1 MKKRAL
7 WLGAV
12 LMVVGAISVLAAAC
26 GGSSSSS
33 SGGASSGAGVT
44 TTVAGNVQVTSD
56 PALHALLPDKV
67 KSAGKINCASD
78 IPYMPWEGYVGT
90 TSQPTGFDYDLSQ
103 AIGAKLGIP
112 VSFNR
117 LKFDSIILSIQA
129 GKNDMTM
136 SDMYDNAERQ
146 AVLSFVD
153 YAEDTTSAL
162 VLKGNPRGVTTQD
175 SMSGKTIACESGTTQ
190 QKLLQKLNAQFKSAG
205 KSGIT
210 VLQLPDQPAA
220 ILAVKGGKAA
230 ADVTDHSTAV
240 YNAKLSNGALEV
252 AVDPTAP
259 NGYEP
264 ALTGVG
270 ILKSNTQLVTA
281 VQKALQA
288 LIDDGSYKK
297 IVDKY
302 GLIPV
307 SSAQVNMGAQPI
319 PTSSASATP

>member
-1 MKKRAL
+1 MRKRTLLVMAAL
-7 WLGAV
+7 L
-12 LMVVGAISVLAAAC
+12 VVAALAVLAAAC
-26 GGSSSSS
+26 GSKSS
-33 SGGASSGAGVT
+33 SGSTSTAKT

-56 PALHALLPDKV
+56 PALYALLPDNV

-78 IPYMPWEGYVGT
+78 IPYMPWEGYVGNT
-90 TSQPTGFDYDLSQ
+90 KQPTGFDYDLSQ
-103 AIGAKLGIP
+103 ALGAKLGIP
-112 VSFNR
+112 MSFNR
-117 LKFDSIILSIQA
+117 LNFASIILSIQA
-129 GKNDMTM
+129 GKNDMVM

-146 AVLSFVD
+146 AVLKFVD

-162 VLKGNPRGVTTQD
+162 VLKGNPQAISTQD

-190 QKLLQKLNAQFKSAG
+190 QKLLQKLNSQFQAAG
-205 KSGIT
+205 KPGIT

-220 ILAVKGGKAA
+220 ILQVKSGKAA
-230 ADVTDHSTAV
+230 ADLTDHSTAE
-240 YNAKLSNGALEV
+240 YNAMQSNGTLEV

-264 ALTGVG
+264 ALVGIG

-281 VQKALQA
+281 IQKALQA

-307 SSAQVNMGAQPI
+307 PSAQVNMGTQPI